1 MAVIRR
7 LPFREVLNKSQCMDC
22 PPGQKKVTVV
32 GRWPLAE
39 DRLYIEMYVTFLH
52 KPKPVEKTS

>member
-1 MAVIRR
+1 
-7 LPFREVLNKSQCMDC
+7 MDC
-22 PPGQKKVTVV
+22 PPGQKKVAVV

-39 DRLYIEMYVTFLH
+39 DRLYIEMYVTFLR

>member
-1 MAVIRR
+1 M
-7 LPFREVLNKSQCMDC
+7 NC
-22 PPGQKKVTVV
+22 PPGPKKVTVV

-39 DRLYIEMYVTFLH
+39 DRLYTFLR

>member
-1 MAVIRR
+1 
-7 LPFREVLNKSQCMDC
+7 MDC

-39 DRLYIEMYVTFLH
+39 DRLYIEMYVTFLR
-52 KPKPVEKTS
+52 KPKPLEKNS